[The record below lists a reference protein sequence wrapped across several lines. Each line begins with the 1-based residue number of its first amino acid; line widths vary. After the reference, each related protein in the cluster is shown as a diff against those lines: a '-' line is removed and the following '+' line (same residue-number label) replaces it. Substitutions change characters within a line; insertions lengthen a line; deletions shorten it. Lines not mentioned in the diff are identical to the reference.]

1 MATSSLVFSF
11 LVPVNNHAAN
21 KALEAMPTL
30 IAIFPLVLI
39 LTITGNT
46 NQMFQHINEKSL
58 TNRNLPAKNC
68 EKLSSSIHIKRTPV
82 LRGKATL
89 LPASKSISNRAL
101 IINALAGNK
110 STLQNLSDANDTQLM
125 LRLINSK
132 DKKIDV
138 EDAGTTMRFLTAYF
152 SVTGQN
158 KILTGTERMKERPI
172 GILVNA
178 LRSLGA
184 EIEYLGTDG
193 FPPHEIKKFN
203 GQKANELRVRGD
215 VSSQYISA
223 LMMIAPVL
231 PTGLTIIFEGKVG
244 SRPYIEMTASI
255 MKHFN
260 AVSTLLENMVIIPHQ
275 EYSPSAFTVE
285 SDWSAA
291 SYWFAFTALANEASI
306 SLPRLSLSSVQ
317 GDSKIVQIMELLGVQ
332 ARLENGLLNLTK
344 SDPTKEFNWDFT
356 HCPDLAQ
363 TVAVICAAKGINAR
377 FTGLESLRIKETD
390 RIDALQKEL
399 KKIGADLIEIDSA
412 HWTLSPS
419 SKLPEAASFQTY
431 KDHRMAMAFAP
442 LATLMDVQIQDRDV
456 VKKSYP
462 NFWKDI
468 ESFGFPILQ
477 GSSD

>member
-1 MATSSLVFSF
+1 
-11 LVPVNNHAAN
+11 
-21 KALEAMPTL
+21 
-30 IAIFPLVLI
+30 
-39 LTITGNT
+39 
-46 NQMFQHINEKSL
+46 MFQHINEKSF
-58 TNRNLPAKNC
+58 TKRNLPRQNLK
-68 EKLSSSIHIKRTPV
+68 KLSSSIQIKRTTV
-82 LRGKATL
+82 LKGQASL

-101 IINALAGNK
+101 IISALAGNK

-125 LRLINSK
+125 LKLVNSK
-132 DKKIDV
+132 DLTIDV

-152 SVTGQN
+152 SVTGQH

-172 GILVNA
+172 GILVDA

-184 EIEYLGTDG
+184 EIEYLDKDG

-203 GQKANELRVRGD
+203 GQNTNELSVRGD

-244 SRPYIEMTASI
+244 SRPYIDMTASI

-260 AVSTLLENMVIIPHQ
+260 AESTLSENKVIIPHQ
-275 EYSPSAFTVE
+275 EYRPSAFTVE

-291 SYWFAFTALANEASI
+291 SYWFAFTALAKEATI
-306 SLPRLSLSSVQ
+306 SLPRLSLNSVQ
-317 GDSKIVQIMELLGVQ
+317 GDSKIVQIMELLGVN
-332 ARLENGLLNLTK
+332 ARLENDLLILTK
-344 SDPTKEFNWDFT
+344 GDAKKEFSWDFT

-399 KKIGADLIEIDSA
+399 KKIGAGLIEIDSA
-412 HWTLSPS
+412 HWTLTPS
-419 SKLPEAASFQTY
+419 SKLPAAASFQTY

-442 LATLMDVQIQDRDV
+442 LATLMDVQIHDREV

-462 NFWKDI
+462 KFWKDI
-468 ESFGFPILQ
+468 ESFGFPILT
-477 GSSD
+477 GSGD